1 MIASGTARV
10 AVIVI
15 SALSAAAMLYV
26 GAYQTRMVAHMSC
39 PLLKHGCEAVADA
52 PFARPF
58 GIPDG
63 LIAAALYGLLIL
75 LALSG
80 THTVWPRYAVR
91 GLAVIAAL
99 ANVLGVYDMSR
110 FGAYCFYC
118 LLTTAL
124 APLLMWM
131 AFLF

>member
-1 MIASGTARV
+1 MRFTNRNILLA
-10 AVIVI
+10 I

-26 GAYQTRMVAHMSC
+26 GAYQVRAVAHLKC
-39 PLLKHGCEAVADA
+39 PVFRHGCEAVADA

-63 LIAAALYGLLIL
+63 FIGAGLYVLLIGVAL
-75 LALSG
+75 LDPQVAWVKYSIRG
-80 THTVWPRYAVR
+80 VAV
-91 GLAVIAAL
+91 LAGV
-99 ANVLGVYDMSR
+99 ANILGVIDMSR

-124 APLLMWM
+124 TPFLVWM
-131 AFLF
+131 AFLL